1 VTNDPLWSGLALVG
15 ALNARVSGG
24 ALPLG
29 VGGISID
36 TRSLAPGDLFVAIK
50 GESLDGH
57 DYVRT
62 AFERGAVAA
71 VIDEA
76 HAAELSGGAGT
87 LYIVKDTQE
96 ALERLGLQG
105 RARAAAYVA
114 AITGSVGKTSTK
126 EMAREVFSHFGPT
139 HASAASYNNQ
149 WGVPLSLSR
158 MPADTRFG
166 VFELGMNHAGEI
178 ASLVQLVQPH
188 VAVIT
193 KVAPA
198 HLEHFSSLEAIADA
212 KAEIFGGLLEGG
224 VAIVNRDDD
233 VYERLLEAA
242 RALGVAHVFT
252 FGKNPEAQARLLSYE
267 TQDGKGVVT
276 ADILGLKLQFRIGAP
291 GEHLAVNALAVLLVA
306 YVFGLDLDAAAAKL
320 EGFQAPKGRGAQ
332 EKIAIAS
339 GEITLID
346 ESYNANPT
354 SVRAALSLLAD
365 AKPGPR
371 GRRIAV
377 LGDML
382 ELGPESGEMHADLA
396 GDLLRAR
403 VDVLFTAGQQA
414 ARAFYAV
421 PHAMQGA
428 HRRTAAELE
437 EPFLAAL
444 RDGDVVMLKG
454 SNSMRMGALAQRLRA
469 DFAAAT
475 KPNEGP

>member
-1 VTNDPLWSGLALVG
+1 MTKDALWSGLALVG
-15 ALNARVSGG
+15 ALHARVSGG

-29 VGGISID
+29 VGGVSID
-36 TRSLAPGDLFVAIK
+36 TRSLSPGDLFVAIQ
-50 GESLDGH
+50 GESRDGH
-57 DYVRT
+57 DFVRT
-62 AFERGAVAA
+62 AFERGAAAA
-71 VIDEA
+71 VVDEA
-76 HAAELSGGAGT
+76 HAAGLSGAGT

-166 VFELGMNHAGEI
+166 IFELGMNHAGEI

-198 HLEHFSSLEAIADA
+198 HLEHFSSIEAIADA

-224 VAIVNRDDD
+224 VALLNRDDE
-233 VYERLLEAA
+233 VFERLLEAA
-242 RALGVAHVFT
+242 RALGAAHVFT
-252 FGKNPEAQARLLSYE
+252 FGRSPEAQARLVSYE
-267 TQDGKGVVT
+267 TQDGAGVVT
-276 ADILGLKLQFRIGAP
+276 AEILGLTLQFRLGAP
-291 GEHLAVNALAVLLVA
+291 GEHLAVNALAVLLIA
-306 YVFGLDLDAAAAKL
+306 YVFGVDLDAAAAKL
-320 EGFQAPKGRGAQ
+320 EGFQASKGRGGQ
-332 EKIAIAS
+332 EKIAIAK

-346 ESYNANPT
+346 ESYNANPA
-354 SVRAALSLLAD
+354 SVRAALTLLAD
-365 AKPGPR
+365 ARPGPA

-382 ELGPESGEMHADLA
+382 ELGPHSAEMHANLA
-396 GDLLRAR
+396 DDMMRAR
-403 VDVLFTAGQQA
+403 VDLLFTAGPQA
-414 ARAFYAV
+414 ASVFYAV
-421 PHAMQGA
+421 PDSMQGA
-428 HRRTAAELE
+428 HRRSAAELE

-454 SNSMRMGALAQRLRA
+454 SNAMRMGALAQRLRA
-469 DFAAAT
+469 DSTVAT

>member
-1 VTNDPLWSGLALVG
+1 VTKDALWSGLALVG
-15 ALNARVSGG
+15 ALNARVSGC

-29 VGGISID
+29 VGGVSID

-50 GESLDGH
+50 GDSRDGH
-57 DYVRT
+57 EFVRT
-62 AFERGAVAA
+62 AFERGAAGA
-71 VIDEA
+71 VVDEA
-76 HAAELSGGAGT
+76 HAAELSGAGP
-87 LYIVKDTQE
+87 LYVVKDTQE

-126 EMAREVFSHFGPT
+126 EMAREVLSHFGPT

-198 HLEHFSSLEAIADA
+198 HLEHFSSLEEIAEA

-224 VAIVNRDDD
+224 VAILNRDDD
-233 VYERLLEAA
+233 VFERLLEAA
-242 RALGVAHVFT
+242 RALGAAHVFT
-252 FGKNPEAQARLLSYE
+252 FGKSPEAQARLVSYE
-267 TQDGKGVVT
+267 TEDGKGVL
-276 ADILGLKLQFRIGAP
+276 AAEIFGLSMQFRIGAP
-291 GEHLAVNALAVLLVA
+291 GEHLAVNALAVLLIA
-306 YVFGLDLDAAAAKL
+306 YVFGVDLDAAAAKL
-320 EGFQAPKGRGAQ
+320 EGFQVSQGRGGQ
-332 EKIAIAS
+332 EKIAIAN

-346 ESYNANPT
+346 ESYNANPA
-354 SVRAALSLLAD
+354 SVRAALTLLAD
-365 AKPGPR
+365 ARPGPS

-382 ELGPESGEMHADLA
+382 ELGPHSGELHADLA
-396 GDLLRAR
+396 DDLLRAR
-403 VDVLFTAGQQA
+403 VDLLFTAGPRA
-414 ARAFYAV
+414 ASAFYAV
-421 PHAMQGA
+421 PDSMQGA

-454 SNSMRMGALAQRLRA
+454 SNAMRMGALAQRLRA
-469 DFAAAT
+469 DSTVAT
-475 KPNEGP
+475 KLNEGP

>member
-1 VTNDPLWSGLALVG
+1 MTNDALWSGLALVG

-24 ALPLG
+24 SLPLG
-29 VGGISID
+29 VGGVSID

-50 GESLDGH
+50 GELLDGH
-57 DYVRT
+57 DFVRT
-62 AFERGAVAA
+62 AFERGAAAA

-76 HAAELSGGAGT
+76 HASELSGGPGT

-166 VFELGMNHAGEI
+166 FFELGMNHAGEI

-198 HLEHFSSLEAIADA
+198 HLEHFSSVEAIADA

-233 VYERLLEAA
+233 VFERTP
-242 RALGVAHVFT
+242 RG
-252 FGKNPEAQARLLSYE
+252 GPR
-267 TQDGKGVVT
+267 G
-276 ADILGLKLQFRIGAP
+276 
-291 GEHLAVNALAVLLVA
+291 
-306 YVFGLDLDAAAAKL
+306 
-320 EGFQAPKGRGAQ
+320 GRGACLHLRQ
-332 EKIAIAS
+332 RPRSAGAS
-339 GEITLID
+339 
-346 ESYNANPT
+346 P
-354 SVRAALSLLAD
+354 LL
-365 AKPGPR
+365 
-371 GRRIAV
+371 
-377 LGDML
+377 
-382 ELGPESGEMHADLA
+382 
-396 GDLLRAR
+396 
-403 VDVLFTAGQQA
+403 
-414 ARAFYAV
+414 
-421 PHAMQGA
+421 
-428 HRRTAAELE
+428 
-437 EPFLAAL
+437 
-444 RDGDVVMLKG
+444 
-454 SNSMRMGALAQRLRA
+454 
-469 DFAAAT
+469 
-475 KPNEGP
+475 

>member
-1 VTNDPLWSGLALVG
+1 VTNDALWSGLALVG
-15 ALNARVSGG
+15 ALNARVLGG
-24 ALPLG
+24 ALPLR
-29 VGGISID
+29 VGGVSID

-50 GESLDGH
+50 GESRDGH
-57 DYVRT
+57 DFVRA
-62 AFERGAVAA
+62 AFERGAAAA

-76 HAAELSGGAGT
+76 HAAELSGSGL
-87 LYIVKDTQE
+87 LYIVKDTQQ
-96 ALERLGLQG
+96 ALESLGVQG

-178 ASLVQLVQPH
+178 ASLVDLVRPH

-224 VAIVNRDDD
+224 VAILNRDDE
-233 VYERLLEAA
+233 VFERLVEAA
-242 RALGVAHVFT
+242 RALGAAHVFT
-252 FGKNPEAQARLLSYE
+252 FGKNPEAQARLVSYE
-267 TQDGKGVVT
+267 TQDGKAVVT
-276 ADILGLKLQFRIGAP
+276 ADILGLSMQFRIGAP
-291 GEHLAVNALAVLLVA
+291 GEHLAVNALAVLLMA
-306 YVFGLDLDAAAAKL
+306 YVFGVDLDAAAARL
-320 EGFQAPKGRGAQ
+320 EGFQASKGRGGQ
-332 EKIAIAS
+332 EKIAIEN
-339 GEITLID
+339 GGITLID
-346 ESYNANPT
+346 ESYNANPA
-354 SVRAALSLLAD
+354 SVRAALTLLAD

-382 ELGPESGEMHADLA
+382 ELGPHSGEMHADLA
-396 GDLLRAR
+396 DDFRRDGVDL
-403 VDVLFTAGQQA
+403 LFTAGPQS
-414 ARAFYAV
+414 ARAFYAA
-421 PHAMQGA
+421 PDAMRGA

-444 RDGDVVMLKG
+444 RDGDVVMIKG
-454 SNSMRMGALAQRLRA
+454 SNAMRMGSLAQRLRA
-469 DFAAAT
+469 NATAAAT
-475 KPNEGP
+475 PHEGR